1 MFKCIFMFIENGYTV
16 DLLKEVERQEIEELI
31 GHPFLAERTK
41 FISGLNKWREGQ
53 GLPPVST
60 PSGGSAG
67 CTEGRL
73 ENINRQDCTAK
84 LLINASP
91 KGRAVIQSYKDTN
104 VLTRSQKRIITHIVV
119 DEFKDR
125 FGKLTRHELVL
136 RAAELRQLFPTE
148 SEYTWYQPAVEFQ
161 GSKKIKL
168 GKLAKGCLHDRNSN
182 YKPDHHNAH
191 NLPEEA
197 AGPSQTQ
204 DVLSEGALSEYEQ
217 IKKWIRH
224 HEDEWAT
231 VKEKWAATCALRLLE
246 ISKHQNWSCEE
257 LLDAFPT
264 LRKPEGY
271 QLIITDFKYKFP
283 KQHNLLFERWNEFRT
298 RIRPILDS
306 DVTDATGKSILNILN
321 ETSLNE
327 DTCDWLIATLLAYL
341 LPCPMLTSRDRK
353 KWKPTYM
360 DARESFVLWIKGLD
374 ELEAEI
380 ARINLVAGRCNQ
392 TQRPLVIVV
401 GSTITEVSTF
411 LVYFGGIYYNLP
423 TFQKAL
429 DVCYKTYKIYGVTF
443 PRPASGVWNL
453 INHCIYGFEPEID
466 CKARVISI
474 GNGIAAT
481 R

>member
-1 MFKCIFMFIENGYTV
+1 MDTKAEEEEEEEEEVLYEELDADSVDTVNLLSSFGLADSIISNFLENGYTV

-168 GKLAKGCLHDRNSN
+168 GKLAKGCLHDS
-182 YKPDHHNAH
+182 
-191 NLPEEA
+191 EV
-197 AGPSQTQ
+197 G
-204 DVLSEGALSEYEQ
+204 VL
-217 IKKWIRH
+217 H
-224 HEDEWAT
+224 
-231 VKEKWAATCALRLLE
+231 LRFNC
-246 ISKHQNWSCEE
+246 K
-257 LLDAFPT
+257 
-264 LRKPEGY
+264 
-271 QLIITDFKYKFP
+271 
-283 KQHNLLFERWNEFRT
+283 RWF
-298 RIRPILDS
+298 
-306 DVTDATGKSILNILN
+306 GILN
-321 ETSLNE
+321 TPR
-327 DTCDWLIATLLAYL
+327 W
-341 LPCPMLTSRDRK
+341 
-353 KWKPTYM
+353 
-360 DARESFVLWIKGLD
+360 
-374 ELEAEI
+374 
-380 ARINLVAGRCNQ
+380 GR
-392 TQRPLVIVV
+392 
-401 GSTITEVSTF
+401 F
-411 LVYFGGIYYNLP
+411 
-423 TFQKAL
+423 
-429 DVCYKTYKIYGVTF
+429 
-443 PRPASGVWNL
+443 
-453 INHCIYGFEPEID
+453 
-466 CKARVISI
+466 
-474 GNGIAAT
+474 
-481 R
+481 